1 MILKFKQMVRLL
13 MLISILILSLKSFS
27 QKDTTQLE
35 ISTQTA
41 RLIIKDLIK
50 YDGCKDELTQSYIKI
65 GKLEERES
73 LKDTMITYLEKK
85 DSTSQFIIQQKDG
98 QITEYAKATTKL
110 ENDLN
115 SKNKQFKWFKRGT
128 IAGGV
133 FLVLF
138 LLAI

>member
-1 MILKFKQMVRLL
+1 
-13 MLISILILSLKSFS
+13 MLISILTLSLKSFS

-50 YDGCKDELTQSYIKI
+50 YDGCREELTQSYIKI
-65 GKLEERES
+65 VKLEERES
-73 LKDTMITYLEKK
+73 LKDTIIQYLEKK

-98 QITEYAKATTKL
+98 QITEYVKTTTKL

-115 SKNKQFKWFKRGT
+115 TKNKQFKWYKRGT

-133 FLVLF
+133 FFILLLLV
-138 LLAI
+138 I

>member
-1 MILKFKQMVRLL
+1 

-50 YDGCKDELTQSYIKI
+50 YDGCKDELTQAYIKI

-85 DSTSQFIIQQKDG
+85 DSTYQFIIKEKDG
-98 QITEYAKATTKL
+98 QLTEFAKANTKL

-115 SKNKQFKWFKRGT
+115 SKNKQFKWYKRGT

-133 FLVLF
+133 LLVI
-138 LLAI
+138 LLLVI

>member
-1 MILKFKQMVRLL
+1 MVRLL

-41 RLIIKDLIK
+41 RLVIKDLIK
-50 YDGCKDELTQSYIKI
+50 YDGCREELTQSYIKI
-65 GKLEERES
+65 GKLEEREA
-73 LKDTMITYLEKK
+73 LKDTMINYLEKK
-85 DSTSQFIIQQKDG
+85 DSTYQFIIQQKDG
-98 QITEYAKATTKL
+98 QIVEYGKVNTKL
-110 ENDLN
+110 QSELD
-115 SKNKQFKWFKRGT
+115 SKNKQFKWYKRGT

-133 FLVLF
+133 FLILL

>member
-1 MILKFKQMVRLL
+1 
-13 MLISILILSLKSFS
+13 MLISILTLSLKSFS

-41 RLIIKDLIK
+41 RLIIKDLIR
-50 YDGCKDELTQSYIKI
+50 YDGCKDELTQAYIKI

-85 DSTSQFIIQQKDG
+85 DSTYQFIIKEKDG
-98 QITEYAKATTKL
+98 QIVQYENIKTKL
-110 ENDLN
+110 EKDLTARE
-115 SKNKQFKWFKRGT
+115 KQFKWYKRGT

-133 FLVLF
+133 FLII
-138 LLAI
+138 LLLTI

>member
-1 MILKFKQMVRLL
+1 M
-13 MLISILILSLKSFS
+13 LSLKSFS

-50 YDGCKDELTQSYIKI
+50 YDGCREELTQSYIKI

-73 LKDTMITYLEKK
+73 LKDTMILYLEKK

-98 QITEYAKATTKL
+98 QITEYAKANTKL

-115 SKNKQFKWFKRGT
+115 TKNKQFKWYKRGT

-138 LLAI
+138 LLVI

>member
-1 MILKFKQMVRLL
+1 
-13 MLISILILSLKSFS
+13 MLNLKSFS

-50 YDGCKDELTQSYIKI
+50 YDGCREELTQAYIKI
-65 GKLEERES
+65 GKLEERDI
-73 LKDTMITYLEKK
+73 LKDTMIHYLERK
-85 DSTSQFIIQQKDG
+85 DSTNQFIIQQKDG
-98 QITEYAKATTKL
+98 QITNYASATTKL
-110 ENDLN
+110 EGKLN
-115 SKNKQFKWFKRGT
+115 EKNKQFKWYKRGT

-133 FLVLF
+133 FLILL

>member
-1 MILKFKQMVRLL
+1 MVRLL

>member
-1 MILKFKQMVRLL
+1 M
-13 MLISILILSLKSFS
+13 LSLKSFS
-27 QKDTTQLE
+27 QKDTTQLQ

-50 YDGCKDELTQSYIKI
+50 YDGCRDELTQAYIKI

-85 DSTSQFIIQQKDG
+85 DSTYQFIIQQKDG
-98 QITEYAKATTKL
+98 QITEFAKANTKL
-110 ENDLN
+110 ENQLN
-115 SKNKQFKWFKRGT
+115 TKNKQFKWFKRGT

-133 FLVLF
+133 VLILF
-138 LLAI
+138 LISI

>member
-1 MILKFKQMVRLL
+1 MVRLL

-50 YDGCKDELTQSYIKI
+50 YDGCKDELTQAYIKI

-115 SKNKQFKWFKRGT
+115 TKNKQFKWYKRGT

-133 FLVLF
+133 FLILL

>member
-1 MILKFKQMVRLL
+1 
-13 MLISILILSLKSFS
+13 MLISILTLSLKSFS

-50 YDGCKDELTQSYIKI
+50 YDGCKDELTQAYIKI
-65 GKLEERES
+65 GKLEERDV
-73 LKDTMITYLEKK
+73 LKDTMIHYLQEK
-85 DSTSQFIIQQKDG
+85 DSTNQFIIQQKDG
-98 QITEYAKATTKL
+98 QITNYAAATTKL
-110 ENDLN
+110 EGQLN
-115 SKNKQFKWFKRGT
+115 QKNKQFKWYKRGT
-128 IAGGV
+128 IAGGL

>member
-1 MILKFKQMVRLL
+1 M
-13 MLISILILSLKSFS
+13 LSLKSFS
-27 QKDTTQLE
+27 QKDTTQLQ

-50 YDGCKDELTQSYIKI
+50 YDGCRDELTQAYIKI

-85 DSTSQFIIQQKDG
+85 DSTYQFIIQQKDG
-98 QITEYAKATTKL
+98 QITEFAKANTKL
-110 ENDLN
+110 ENQLN
-115 SKNKQFKWFKRGT
+115 TKNKQFKWIKRGT

-138 LLAI
+138 LIAI

>member
-1 MILKFKQMVRLL
+1 
-13 MLISILILSLKSFS
+13 MLNLKSFS

-50 YDGCKDELTQSYIKI
+50 YDGCKDELTQAYIKI

-85 DSTSQFIIQQKDG
+85 DSTYQFIIQQKDG
-98 QITEYAKATTKL
+98 QITEYAKVNTKL
-110 ENDLN
+110 ENQLN
-115 SKNKQFKWFKRGT
+115 TKNKQFKWYKRGT
-128 IAGGV
+128 ITGGV
-133 FLVLF
+133 
-138 LLAI
+138 LLILLLLTI